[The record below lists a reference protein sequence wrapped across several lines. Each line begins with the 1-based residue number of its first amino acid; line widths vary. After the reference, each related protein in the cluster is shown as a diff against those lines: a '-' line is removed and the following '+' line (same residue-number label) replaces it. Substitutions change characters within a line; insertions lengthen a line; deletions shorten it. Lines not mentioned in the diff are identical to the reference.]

1 VDGKHDV
8 RQPPVAAGGQ
18 EAAGSAA
25 RPRSRRLRRH
35 WMAEWLRSILV
46 AFGLF
51 LIIRTFLVE
60 AFRIP
65 TGSMEDTLLVGD
77 FLLVNK
83 AIYGG
88 RIPLTDVRMP
98 AFVEP
103 RVGDMAVFVPPHVP
117 GQNYVKRIVAAPGDT
132 VSMRAKTLYLNGVAV
147 REPFV
152 RHREPEDAY
161 APVMAWQCA
170 YHPER
175 PTNCRPTR
183 DNWGPLI
190 VPADRYMVL
199 GDNRDDSE
207 DSRYWGFVP
216 RQAIKGTPLFV
227 YYSFDP
233 AAPGPV
239 PWFTDIRWERIGRAV
254 H

>member
-1 VDGKHDV
+1 MV
-8 RQPPVAAGGQ
+8 
-18 EAAGSAA
+18 
-25 RPRSRRLRRH
+25 
-35 WMAEWLRSILV
+35 EWLRSILV

-51 LIIRTFLVE
+51 LVIRTFLVE

-88 RIPLTDVRMP
+88 RIPLTDARVP
-98 AFVEP
+98 AYSEP
-103 RVGDMAVFVPPHVP
+103 DVGHVAVFIPPHVP
-117 GQNYVKRIVAAPGDT
+117 GQNYVKRIVAAGGDT
-132 VSMRAKTLYLNGVAV
+132 VSMRAKMLYLNGQPVD
-147 REPFV
+147 EPYV
-152 RHREPEDAY
+152 RHTRPDDVY
-161 APVMAWQCA
+161 AADMTWQCA
-170 YHPER
+170 HRPESAR
-175 PTNCRPTR
+175 GRDCRPTR

-190 VPADRYMVL
+190 VPAGSFLML

-207 DSRYWGFVP
+207 DSRFWGFIH
-216 RQAIKGTPLFV
+216 RDAIKGTPLFV

-233 AAPGPV
+233 ATPDPL
-239 PWFTDIRWERIGRAV
+239 PWLTGIRWSRIGHTV